1 LRSVALAGAPRDSV
15 GVRTG
20 LGGGHEGSV
29 AATPPASHPVAS
41 ARRFPPPPTSGHA
54 RLWWL
59 DEPDARTLANGDVL
73 LTRWPTGYLPLI
85 ILGPRAAETGELG
98 EPAQPCVVVDTIV
111 AHANTVANVEYQTGA
126 TSQTAAPGAVRL
138 NTHAYLKGD
147 KFTAVCDDGVTR
159 SFIVTQLG
167 VTAGGQPGGYAV
179 DTLNLADGTAKV
191 SRYTA
196 AGELPVIDKSLGFT
210 TQYGDRRGRRYFG
223 SGTPH
228 IASDYEVSAGW
239 GGAPASPRRS
249 SPATR
254 GAGLASPPA
263 PRRRRIPR

>member
-1 LRSVALAGAPRDSV
+1 
-15 GVRTG
+15 
-20 LGGGHEGSV
+20 
-29 AATPPASHPVAS
+29 
-41 ARRFPPPPTSGHA
+41 
-54 RLWWL
+54 
-59 DEPDARTLANGDVL
+59 
-73 LTRWPTGYLPLI
+73 
-85 ILGPRAAETGELG
+85 
-98 EPAQPCVVVDTIV
+98 
-111 AHANTVANVEYQTGA
+111 VANVEYQIGA

-138 NTHAYLKGD
+138 NTHAYLRGD

-159 SFIVTQLG
+159 FFIVTQLG
-167 VTAGGQPGGYAV
+167 VSAGGQPGGYAV

-196 AGELPVIDKSLGFT
+196 AGELPSSTRAWDSRRSTATGAGGVISAAARPTSHQT
-210 TQYGDRRGRRYFG
+210 TR
-223 SGTPH
+223 
-228 IASDYEVSAGW
+228 SALA